1 MKITGRLSSLWKRRW
16 FRVTIGVA
24 AIAGVGAALFFL
36 IKCLTTCF
44 DISIKEL
51 GHAGIL
57 AVFGISLLSNASIIV
72 PVGIHIAAMMA
83 AAAVWNPFLVAF
95 AASTGGTL
103 GELTGYYAG
112 YFEKRI
118 AANGSPGYAR
128 FAGWVKKYGQWAVF
142 LLSLQPVIPFD
153 IAGLAAGA
161 AKMPLWRFLL
171 LCWAGKFPKYVL
183 FCYFGIGLIH
193 IFPSSL

>member
-16 FRVTIGVA
+16 FRAILGIAV
-24 AIAGVGAALFFL
+24 IAGVGAGLFFL
-36 IKCLTTCF
+36 VQYLTTCF
-44 DISIKEL
+44 DISVKEL
-51 GHAGIL
+51 GPAGIL
-57 AVFGISLLSNASIIV
+57 VVFGVSLLSNASIIV
-72 PVGIHIAAMMA
+72 PVAVHIAAMMA
-83 AAAVWNPFLVAF
+83 AAAVWNPFLIAF

-118 AANGSPGYAR
+118 AVNDSPGYAR

-153 IAGLAAGA
+153 IAGLVAGV

-183 FCYFGIGLIH
+183 FCYFGLGLIRL
-193 IFPSSL
+193 FSSSF